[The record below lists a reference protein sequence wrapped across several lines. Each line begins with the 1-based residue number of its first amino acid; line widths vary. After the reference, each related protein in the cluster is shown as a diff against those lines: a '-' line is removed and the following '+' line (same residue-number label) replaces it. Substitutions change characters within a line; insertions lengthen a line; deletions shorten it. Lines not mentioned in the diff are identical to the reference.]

1 MLQGLEMQGK
11 VHVWRYILPYPA
23 MLVVHPLFDH
33 AEDWPYW
40 DDAREI
46 NEVVNSM
53 ARSQRGVLSDYCFSF
68 LMTHSS
74 DILSCSTINPVTPSA
89 QSKAQWL
96 GRKDSASLIVV
107 KSNPKTTCYKSVL
120 LWLLLL
126 CQISSRAQSFI
137 FINLIQVDINQG
149 MNIERFIIKSNI
161 YM

>member
-1 MLQGLEMQGK
+1 MNTWCHSISVTFKFWCWVPRESVLRGSSVHKATRTVQNLKVTLIEWLLKLTLLEWHQ
-11 VHVWRYILPYPA
+11 VFRPLLPYPA

-107 KSNPKTTCYKSVL
+107 KSNPKTTC
-120 LWLLLL
+120 
-126 CQISSRAQSFI
+126 
-137 FINLIQVDINQG
+137 
-149 MNIERFIIKSNI
+149 
-161 YM
+161 